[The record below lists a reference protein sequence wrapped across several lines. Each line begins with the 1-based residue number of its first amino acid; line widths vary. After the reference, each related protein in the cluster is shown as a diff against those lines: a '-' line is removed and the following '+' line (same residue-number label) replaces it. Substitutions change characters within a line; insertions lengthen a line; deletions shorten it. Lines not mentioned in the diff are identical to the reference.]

1 MPNKTSPF
9 PEKGLPNKMKKFLE
23 GSALADSLRSF
34 RRNDI
39 MTEQNADLYSEDLK
53 KSSSHLNAYA
63 ENPPVAETASE
74 VVTPFMQE
82 NVNDNMSRTNVLWV
96 IDHVCY
102 DGSLH
107 GGGRLYWNVL
117 PHFDANRFQIIA
129 CMLRAS
135 DEIREI
141 FAKSPVPVTIL
152 DKGKFDPTTL
162 WTLLRLIKEHRIDV
176 VHLHCYGAS
185 TFGRLAGLMSG
196 VPTIIHDYDTE
207 IYFPYPWYLGLAD
220 RALAPITRSAIAASP
235 MVRHFQEKRRRINNE
250 RISLMLHA
258 IPAEK
263 YAAIPQE
270 KVLRTRERLNIDSS
284 MKIVGTVTKLGPQRG
299 NKIFLQAA
307 ARVLT
312 SLPNARF
319 LMLYKPTY
327 FHRLPNQRYV
337 PVSASDM
344 EIGIAKLE
352 TLARELGV
360 EKNVQFIEWSENSDE
375 LISVCDVIVAP
386 FLSERFSSVHIL
398 EAMAMGKPVIATAL
412 GEQRE
417 IVENGIN
424 GYLVAPQDVQE
435 LAERMLGILAQP
447 DELDR
452 LGRRAREKAEQYS
465 VESYVQKLQSLYRAL
480 AANGS
485 SKVNDDNIESVR

>member
-1 MPNKTSPF
+1 
-9 PEKGLPNKMKKFLE
+9 MKRFLTA
-23 GSALADSLRSF
+23 SALADSLRYF
-34 RRNDI
+34 QRNGI
-39 MTEQNADLYSEDLK
+39 MTEHKPDLYSEDLK
-53 KSSSHLNAYA
+53 NTNGYTDAYP
-63 ENPPVAETASE
+63 ESPQIVETALE
-74 VVTPFMQE
+74 VVNPLVQKNGNNNF
-82 NVNDNMSRTNVLWV
+82 SRTNVLWV

-117 PHFDANRFQIIA
+117 PCFDANRFQIIA

-141 FAKSPVPVTIL
+141 FTKSPVPVTIL
-152 DKGKFDPTTL
+152 DKGKFDPMTL
-162 WTLLRLIKEHRIDV
+162 WTLLRLIKKHRIDV

-185 TFGRLAGLMSG
+185 TFGRLAAVMTG

-207 IYFPYPWYLGLAD
+207 VYFPYPWYLGLAD
-220 RALAPITRSAIAASP
+220 RALAPMTGRAIAASP
-235 MVRHFQEKRRRINNE
+235 MVRDFLQTKRRIDHE

-263 YAAIPQE
+263 YATIPQE
-270 KVLRTRERLNIDSS
+270 KVLRIREQLKADSN

-299 NKIFLQAA
+299 NEIFLQAA

-319 LMLYKPTY
+319 LLLYKPTY

-337 PVSASDM
+337 PVSPSDM
-344 EIGIAKLE
+344 EIGITKLE
-352 TLARELGV
+352 TFARELGV
-360 EKNVQFIEWSENSDE
+360 EKNVQFIEWSEDSDE
-375 LISVCDVIVAP
+375 LISVCDLIVAP
-386 FLSERFSSVHIL
+386 FLSERFSSVHML

-417 IVENGIN
+417 IVEDGIS
-424 GYLVAPQDVQE
+424 GYLVAPGNAQE
-435 LAERMLGILAQP
+435 LAERVTRLLAQP

-452 LGRRAREKAEQYS
+452 LGRRAREKAEHYS
-465 VESYVQKLQSLYRAL
+465 VDSYVQKLQSLYCYL
-480 AANGS
+480 ASNTS
-485 SKVNDDNIESVR
+485 TKTD